1 MLRKRF
7 FENCCKT
14 IVFVHKVTNTLK
26 SKTVFG
32 GARRGEEWPWERDY
46 NPVIVIKQ
54 SKRLMLDQMRL
65 KDLLGFNTTTQR

>member
-7 FENCCKT
+7 FKNCCKT

-26 SKTVFG
+26 SETVFG
-32 GARRGEEWPWERDY
+32 GGEEGRR
-46 NPVIVIKQ
+46 VALGTRLQSVLVIKQ

-65 KDLLGFNTTTQR
+65 KDLLGFNTMTRR